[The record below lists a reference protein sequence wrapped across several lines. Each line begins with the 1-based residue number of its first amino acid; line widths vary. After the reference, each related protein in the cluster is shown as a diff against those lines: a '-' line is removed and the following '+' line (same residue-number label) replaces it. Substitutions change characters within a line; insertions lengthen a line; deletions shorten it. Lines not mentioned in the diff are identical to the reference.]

1 MRQLT
6 HNLAVKITAI
16 FLFILLATAAL
27 ASAVLT
33 FAAYEL
39 KLYQLTWDAVFAM
52 GEVWLM
58 TLYDNRYT
66 VIIVLV
72 ASVLLA
78 LLILVFLMCS
88 AGHRRGFEEAL
99 CNGMDRIPLEIVAV
113 VDFLIALLL
122 TVFLRGAVLQSSSI
136 PIILT
141 FGTFAW
147 MGLVL
152 TVLSFLMTIATRYK
166 THTLWKNTIVHRIL
180 VFLHKLFFSFN
191 AVWQGAMMAIGIMV
205 LEIAL
210 LLWSDGDAGGIM
222 LFIAIKVILLGAVV
236 LLMAQMQK
244 LDKAGEEISSGNL
257 KYRVNTAHMYP
268 ALRRHGENLNNIN
281 QGISIAVEQRMKS
294 ERFKTELITNVSHD
308 IKTPLTSIVN
318 YVDLLKKEKLDNE
331 TAQSYIEVLDR
342 QSARLKKLTED
353 LIEAS
358 KASTGNIAVHA
369 EPTEVGTMLEQVIG
383 EYDERFHLSQL
394 EAVLNRPDE
403 PVYIMADGRLLWR
416 VLDNLMSNAC
426 KYAMPGTRLY
436 LTLETAG
443 DKVRILLK
451 NISKYPLNISS
462 EELMNRFVRGDESR
476 STEGSGLGLSIA
488 QSLTQLQRGSMEL
501 TVDGDLF
508 KVILQFPRL
517 YRSRQMEAE
526 SVEKRI
532 KPVTDK
538 I

>member
-16 FLFILLATAAL
+16 FLFILLTTAAL

-39 KLYQLTWDAVFAM
+39 NLYQLTWDAVFAM

-78 LLILVFLMCS
+78 LLILAFLMAS
-88 AGHRRGFEEAL
+88 AGHRRGFEETL
-99 CNGMDRIPLEIVAV
+99 CNGLDRIPLEIVAAADV
-113 VDFLIALLL
+113 LIVFLL
-122 TVFLRGAVLQSSSI
+122 TVFLGGTVLDSASI

-152 TVLSFLMTIATRYK
+152 TVLSFLMTVATRYK
-166 THTLWKNTIVHRIL
+166 TRTLWKNTIVHRIWC
-180 VFLHKLFFSFN
+180 FLRNLFYSFT
-191 AVWQGAMMAIGIMV
+191 AVWQGGMMTLGIIV
-205 LEIAL
+205 LEIVL
-210 LLWSDGDAGGIM
+210 LLISDGDAGGM
-222 LFIAIKVILLGAVV
+222 LLFIVVKAIIFAAIIFLLT
-236 LLMAQMQK
+236 QMQR

-257 KYRVNTAHMYP
+257 KYRVKTAHMYP

-281 QGISIAVEQRMKS
+281 QGISIAVEQKMKS

-318 YVDLLKKEKLDNE
+318 YVDLLKKERLDNE
-331 TAQSYIEVLDR
+331 TARSYIEVLDR

-394 EAVLNRPDE
+394 EAVLDRPDE

-416 VLDNLMSNAC
+416 VLDNLLSNAC
-426 KYAMPGTRLY
+426 KYAMPGTRFY

-443 DKVRILLK
+443 DSVKVLLK

-462 EELMNRFVRGDESR
+462 EELLNRFVRGDESR

-488 QSLTQLQRGSMEL
+488 QSLTQLQRGNMEL

-508 KVILQFPRL
+508 KVTLQFPRL
-517 YRSRQMEAE
+517 YRSRRTERAE
-526 SVEKRI
+526 EKDMVSI
-532 KPVTDK
+532 G
-538 I
+538 

>member
-88 AGHRRGFEEAL
+88 AGHRRGFEDAR
-99 CNGMDRIPLEIVAV
+99 CIGMDRIPLEIVAV

-180 VFLHKLFFSFN
+180 VFLRKLFFSFN

-268 ALRRHGENLNNIN
+268 ALRRHGENLNNIY
-281 QGISIAVEQRMKS
+281 QGSSLAVEQRMKS
-294 ERFKTELITNVSHD
+294 ERF
-308 IKTPLTSIVN
+308 
-318 YVDLLKKEKLDNE
+318 
-331 TAQSYIEVLDR
+331 
-342 QSARLKKLTED
+342 
-353 LIEAS
+353 
-358 KASTGNIAVHA
+358 
-369 EPTEVGTMLEQVIG
+369 
-383 EYDERFHLSQL
+383 
-394 EAVLNRPDE
+394 
-403 PVYIMADGRLLWR
+403 
-416 VLDNLMSNAC
+416 
-426 KYAMPGTRLY
+426 
-436 LTLETAG
+436 
-443 DKVRILLK
+443 
-451 NISKYPLNISS
+451 
-462 EELMNRFVRGDESR
+462 
-476 STEGSGLGLSIA
+476 
-488 QSLTQLQRGSMEL
+488 
-501 TVDGDLF
+501 
-508 KVILQFPRL
+508 
-517 YRSRQMEAE
+517 
-526 SVEKRI
+526 
-532 KPVTDK
+532 
-538 I
+538 